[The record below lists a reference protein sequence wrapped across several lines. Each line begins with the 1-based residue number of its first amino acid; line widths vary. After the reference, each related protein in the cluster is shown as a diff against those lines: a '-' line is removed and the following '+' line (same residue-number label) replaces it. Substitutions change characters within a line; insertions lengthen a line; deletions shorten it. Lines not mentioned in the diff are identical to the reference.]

1 MGYANSK
8 HQVSANY
15 WAVLHE
21 TSSSMTSMNHSSN
34 HIASKLIW

>member
-21 TSSSMTSMNHSSN
+21 TSSSMTSIILVILDEVS
-34 HIASKLIW
+34 LFF